1 MAFTRTFI
9 SETMPSHCKYI
20 LAMLMVLGFR
30 GAFAQGEIKIFGE
43 QSDQGIFLYA
53 NNIAPCPVSVKL
65 ELELNNM
72 KAVVALPEFYVIP
85 ASTER
90 FPLVE
95 LKVIDVKQ
103 RLGYKSRFEY
113 VLGDVGLQSPDNSY
127 VYDLPF
133 EKKNRFMIFQG
144 YNGIF
149 SHQNQSA
156 LDFVMPEGTTVLA
169 SREGIVVKVE
179 ESNSKSCPEKECG
192 QFNNL
197 VLVYHSD
204 GSFAEYTHLRKDGAK
219 VSLGDRLKKGDVV
232 GYSGSTGWTSGPH
245 LHFVCFLS
253 RLGSRASF
261 PTKFRTGD
269 GSITETLEE
278 KATYSREY

>member
-1 MAFTRTFI
+1 MTFTSDQMSRHRSCTL
-9 SETMPSHCKYI
+9 SV
-20 LAMLMVLGFR
+20 LMVVVIH
-30 GAFAQGEIKIFGE
+30 GALAQGEIKIFGE
-43 QSDQGIFLYA
+43 QANQSIFLFA

-65 ELELNNM
+65 ELELTNL

-85 ASTER
+85 AATER

-103 RLGYKSRFEY
+103 RLAYRNRFEY
-113 VLGDVGLQSPDNSY
+113 VLGDVGIQSPDNTY

-133 EKKNRFMIFQG
+133 EKKKRFMIFQG
-144 YNGIF
+144 YNGTA

-156 LDFVMPEGTTVLA
+156 LDFAMPEGTPVLA

-179 ESNSKSCPEKECG
+179 ESNTKSCPERECG
-192 QFNNL
+192 QFNNF
-197 VLVYHSD
+197 VLVYHED

-253 RLGSRASF
+253 RIGSRASF

-269 GSITETLEE
+269 GSHVETLEE
-278 KATYSREY
+278 KVTYSREY